1 LNHRFDNIA
10 QGTSMN
16 DEKRSELPQRS
27 NKISDKKSLIF
38 KIVLPIAILC
48 VGLLG
53 SAYLKSSGP
62 KPQRKPPQKI
72 TSLVQ
77 VMPLQKTDETVSVR
91 AMGTVVPAREMTLES
106 RVSGE
111 IVWMNPEFAP
121 GGFLKAGEEALRID
135 PTDYQLDLARKKSQ
149 VADAAY
155 RLKMELGHQEV
166 AKREWQLLKGNK
178 SAKDAELALRKPH
191 LEKARADL
199 AAARAELKG
208 AELDLER
215 TRITAPF
222 NAVVR
227 ERHVE
232 LGSQVSTQEKLA
244 ELVGTDEYW
253 VQVSAPVD
261 RLRWLRIPRTTD
273 EEGPDVV
280 IRYGTGAEMRKG
292 TLIKLL
298 SDLEAEGRMAR
309 LLVSVKDPLD
319 LSNPDSARPPLL
331 IGEYV
336 QAGIQ
341 GRELTDVFRIPR
353 SALRDG
359 ARVWIAAPDDTL
371 SIREV
376 EALWRDSDTVLL
388 RDGLQTGDRLILSDI
403 AAPVA
408 GMPLRVSDAAV
419 SLDAVPLTGGGDSEG

>member
-1 LNHRFDNIA
+1 
-10 QGTSMN
+10 MN
-16 DEKRSELPQRS
+16 DEKRSEDPQRS
-27 NKISDKKSLIF
+27 NKTSNKKTLIL
-38 KIVLPIAILC
+38 KIALPIAILC
-48 VGLLG
+48 IDLLG

-62 KPQRKPPQKI
+62 KPQRKPPRKMI
-72 TSLVQ
+72 SLVQ
-77 VMPLQKTDETVSVR
+77 VMPLQKGDETVSIR
-91 AMGTVVPAREMTLES
+91 AMGTVVPAREVTLES

-111 IVWMNPEFAP
+111 IIWMHPEFAP
-121 GGFLKAGEEALRID
+121 GGFLKAGEEVLRID
-135 PTDYQLDLARKKSQ
+135 PTDYELDLARKKSQ

-155 RLKMELGHQEV
+155 RLELELGHQAV
-166 AKREWQLLKGNK
+166 AKREWELLKGNK
-178 SAKDAELALRKPH
+178 SAGDADLALRKPH
-191 LEKARADL
+191 LQKARADL

-208 AELDLER
+208 AELNLER

-232 LGSQVSTQEKLA
+232 TGSQVAVQERLA

-253 VQVSAPVD
+253 VQVSVPVD
-261 RLRWLRIPRTTD
+261 RLRWLRIPRTAE
-273 EEGPDVV
+273 EEGSGVA
-280 IRYGTGAEMRKG
+280 IRYGTDAQVRTG
-292 TLIKLL
+292 TVIKLL

-309 LLVSVKDPLD
+309 LLVSVDDPLD
-319 LSNPDSARPPLL
+319 LSDPASDRPPLL

-336 QAGIQ
+336 QVGIE

-371 SIREV
+371 SIRKV
-376 EALWRDSDTVLL
+376 ETLWRDTDTVLL

-403 AAPVA
+403 AAPVE
-408 GMPLRVSDAAV
+408 GMPLRVSDAAGP
-419 SLDAVPLTGGGDSEG
+419 LADVPLTGAEG